1 MVLERGELQRMKA
14 LQDIQVLV
22 LTRALAGP
30 FCTLMLGDYGADV
43 IKIEIPETGDDT
55 RHWGPPFIGDE
66 SAYFLSINRNKRS
79 LTLNFKEQEAIK
91 IFLKL
96 VEKADVVVENF
107 TPGVMKRFGLDYEA
121 VKAINPSIIYCS
133 ISGFGQDGPY
143 QNRPA
148 YDQIMQGVSGLMS
161 ITGEPD
167 GEPQKVGIAV
177 SDSGAGMWAAFAVMT
192 ALHHRSN
199 SGDGQ
204 HIDISMLDAQVAWMT
219 YQAAYFFA
227 NEEPPK
233 RLGAA
238 HPTLVPYQAFMSQ
251 DGKYVNVAVGSERLW
266 ERFCE
271 GVNRMDLKDDPNF
284 AQNGDRVRNR
294 STLVPLLQEYF
305 LTQPADYWVNALQS
319 VNVPAGPI
327 NDLADVFSDPQILH
341 REMLVE
347 IPHPTLKSIK
357 QTGLPLKF
365 SVTPGAFDKHPPLLG
380 EHNEEILNSLGY
392 SAQDIAGLTNNAVI

>member
-1 MVLERGELQRMKA
+1 MKA
-14 LQDIQVLV
+14 LQDIQVLD

-79 LTLNFKEQEAIK
+79 LTLNFKEPEAIK

-107 TPGVMKRFGLDYEA
+107 TPGVMKRFGLDYDT

-177 SDSGAGMWAAFAVMT
+177 SDIGAGMWAAFAVMT

-392 SAQDIAGLTNNAVI
+392 SAQDIAGLTNNSVI

>member
-1 MVLERGELQRMKA
+1 MKA
-14 LQDIQVLV
+14 LQDIQVLD

-43 IKIEIPETGDDT
+43 VKIEIPETGDDT
-55 RHWGPPFIGDE
+55 RHWGPPFIGEE

-79 LTLNFKEQEAIK
+79 LTLNFKESEAIQ

-96 VEKADVVVENF
+96 VQKADVVVENF
-107 TPGVMKRFGLDYEA
+107 TPGVMKRFGLDYES

-177 SDSGAGMWAAFAVMT
+177 SDIGAGMWAAFAVMT
-192 ALHHRSN
+192 ALHHRTN

-266 ERFCE
+266 DRFCE
-271 GVNRMDLKDDPNF
+271 GIGKMDLKDNPNF

-294 STLVPLLQEYF
+294 SILVPLLQEYF
-305 LTQPADYWVNALQS
+305 LTQPAKHWLDALQA

-347 IPHPTLKSIK
+347 IPHPILKSIK

-365 SVTPGAFDKHPPLLG
+365 SVTPGSFDRHPPLLG
-380 EHNEEILNSLGY
+380 EHNQEILNSIGY
-392 SAQDIAGLTNNAVI
+392 SNEEIDGLTKNSVI